1 MRAMAS
7 ILVGLALFVG
17 SIAAWWFYWPVWKVE
32 SHVREQ
38 LPTGF
43 ATFSGVKYNR
53 ATGAGCGF
61 VNAGP
66 SHGGPQGTTHFI
78 LLPDGSL
85 KFDPSDRVTG
95 TTLQQ
100 LEALR
105 KHSDYLALVHARC
118 A

>member
-1 MRAMAS
+1 MRALAS
-7 ILVGLALFVG
+7 IVVGVALFAG
-17 SIAAWWFYWPVWKVE
+17 CLAAWWFYWPVWKVE
-32 SHVREQ
+32 SHVRGQ
-38 LPTGF
+38 LSTGW

-53 ATGAGCGF
+53 ATGAGCGY
-61 VNAGP
+61 VNAGNVR
-66 SHGGPQGTTHFI
+66 GVPQGTTHFI

-105 KHSDYLALVHARC
+105 KHSDYLALVYARC